1 MKNKIFRRELFNA
14 IMVLLFGVLMVI
26 LYHAFHYEL
35 ANVYLLIF
43 YAVCSIV
50 FTIGTGWILMLLV
63 CYGVHLRI
71 KRRLE
76 QKSPSCKIEVLY
88 CSITS
93 LKRKC
98 YFYFCSE
105 NELKKIREM
114 FRTSVQLPDVIER
127 QTYFREINYF
137 IAKNARG

>member
-50 FTIGTGWILMLLV
+50 FTIGTGWMLMLLV

-71 KRRLE
+71 KRRL
-76 QKSPSCKIEVLY
+76 KRKAPSCKIEVLY

-93 LKRKC
+93 LKGNVIFIFALKTSSKKFAKC
-98 YFYFCSE
+98 LEHRFNCRMLSKGRLTFG
-105 NELKKIREM
+105 R
-114 FRTSVQLPDVIER
+114 
-127 QTYFREINYF
+127 
-137 IAKNARG
+137 

>member
-43 YAVCSIV
+43 YAVCLIV

-63 CYGVHLRI
+63 CYGVHLRL
-71 KRRLE
+71 KR
-76 QKSPSCKIEVLY
+76 KAPSCKIEVLY

-98 YFYFCSE
+98 YFCSE
-105 NELKKIREM
+105 NELKKIRKM
-114 FRTSVQLPDVIER
+114 FRT
-127 QTYFREINYF
+127 
-137 IAKNARG
+137 